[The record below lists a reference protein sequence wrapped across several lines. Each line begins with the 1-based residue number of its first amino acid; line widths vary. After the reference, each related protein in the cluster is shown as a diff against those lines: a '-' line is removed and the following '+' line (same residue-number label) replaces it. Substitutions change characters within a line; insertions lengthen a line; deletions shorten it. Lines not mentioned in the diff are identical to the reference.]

1 MPNNVHHE
9 TEQAV
14 WIAHSLFERG
24 KVTGS
29 TANLSFRMDDRIYV
43 TASGSS
49 FGRLES
55 GDFAVIGLDGARLED
70 NGKKP
75 SKEWPLHL
83 AVYQSRPEVR
93 AVLHT
98 HSFYSV
104 VWSCLPHENEKDC
117 IPTYTPYL
125 RMKLGTV
132 GLIPYA
138 PPGSEAL
145 FSAFREHMAGS
156 DGWLLQNHGP
166 VVPGKSLL
174 DAFYA
179 LEELEESARL
189 AWVLKEESTALLIR

>member
-1 MPNNVHHE
+1 MMNE
-9 TEQAV
+9 KQMKEQAV

-29 TANLSFRMDDRIYV
+29 TANLSFRIDEKIYIS
-43 TASGSS
+43 ASGSS
-49 FGRLES
+49 FGRLTDD
-55 GDFAVIGLDGARLED
+55 DFAVMDLAGNIVSD

-75 SKEWPLHL
+75 SKEGPLHL
-83 AVYQSRPEVR
+83 SVYQERPDTV

-104 VWSCLPHENEKDC
+104 LWSCLPHDNVKDC
-117 IPTYTPYL
+117 IPEYTPYL

-138 PPGSEAL
+138 PPGSETL
-145 FSAFREHMAGS
+145 FSAFKEHMNGS
-156 DGWLLQNHGP
+156 AGWLLQNHGP

-174 DAFYA
+174 DAFYS
-179 LEELEESARL
+179 LEELEESAHL
-189 AWVLKEESTALLIR
+189 AWELKSNENGIKIH